1 MITPEQRT
9 EIRRLFYAEHHTINA
24 IAASLGVHRE
34 TVARAIDKE
43 AFVTRSA
50 VVRRRGIDTY
60 LPLVRE
66 IYERIPM
73 VRATRLLQMLEDR
86 GFKGKVGQVRR
97 ALRELR
103 SQRRREAY
111 LRLSAFPGDQAQCD
125 WAHFGT
131 LAVERAVRKLS
142 LFVMVLSYS
151 RQIYAVFT
159 FDQTLESFL
168 RGHVLAFAAF
178 GGVPRTILYDNLKA
192 CVIERYGKAIRFNP
206 AIVELSSHYHFRAE
220 PCNVARGNEK
230 GRVERAIGYVRTS
243 FFPGRTFRDLADAN
257 RQLSTWLET
266 VANVRPWPQAKE
278 RSVADAYQEDKAK
291 LLPLPEHPAD
301 CWHVK
306 SCRSDKTS
314 FVRFDLNDY
323 SVPPEYCQRL
333 LTLMASDAEVRFLDG
348 QKEIIRHPRSY
359 GRGERIEAADH
370 ASAILA
376 QKKAALPARRREAL
390 VALIPRSGEM
400 LELLVQSG
408 EALHGH
414 LRRLY
419 ALIDHYG
426 AQAVAK
432 AIDEALARGTP
443 RAESVAHI
451 LQRKEQARKAP
462 PVLPLRLPERPG
474 VRDLTVKSHDLTQ
487 YDDLGTDRHN
497 KKRDPL

>member
-34 TVARAIDKE
+34 TVSRAIDKE

-50 VVRRRGIDTY
+50 VVRRRGVDSY

-66 IYERIPM
+66 IYERIPL

-131 LAVERAVRKLS
+131 LAVGRAVRKLS

-168 RGHVLAFAAF
+168 RGHVLAFTAF
-178 GGVPRTILYDNLKA
+178 GGVPRQILYDNLKA
-192 CVIERYGKAIRFNP
+192 CVIERYGKAVRFNP
-206 AIVELSSHYHFRAE
+206 SLLELAGHYHFRPE
-220 PCNVARGNEK
+220 PCNVTRGNEK
-230 GRVERAIGYVRTS
+230 GRVERAIGYLRTS
-243 FFPGRTFRDLADAN
+243 FFPGRRFSDLADAN
-257 RQLSTWLET
+257 HQLAAWLAGT
-266 VANVRPWPQAKE
+266 ANVRPWPQE
-278 RSVADAYQEDKAK
+278 RGRNVADAYAEDKAK

-301 CWHVK
+301 CWHVR
-306 SCRSDKTS
+306 SCRSDKTA

-323 SVPPEYCQRL
+323 SVPPEYCQRP
-333 LTLMASDAEVRFLDG
+333 LTLMVSDAEVRLLDG

-359 GRGERIEAADH
+359 GRGERVEAADH
-370 ASAILA
+370 ASSILA
-376 QKKAALPARRREAL
+376 QKKAALTSRRRESL
-390 VALIPRSGEM
+390 VALIPRAGALLEM
-400 LELLVQSG
+400 LVENG
-408 EALHGH
+408 ETLHGH

-419 ALIDHYG
+419 DLIEQHG
-426 AQAVAK
+426 AAAVAK
-432 AIDEALARGTP
+432 AIDEALERGTP

-451 LQRKEQARKAP
+451 LHRKEQARKAP
-462 PVLPLRLPERPG
+462 PVLPLKLPDRPG
-474 VRDLTVKSHDLTQ
+474 VRELTVKPHDLTR
-487 YDDLGTDRHN
+487 YDNLNKENDRH
-497 KKRDPL
+497 D

>member
-1 MITPEQRT
+1 MITLEQRA
-9 EIRRLFYAEHHTINA
+9 EIRRLFYAEHQTMNA
-24 IAASLGVHRE
+24 IAAAQGVHRD

-50 VVRRRGIDTY
+50 VVRRRGIDAF
-60 LPLVRE
+60 LPLIRDV
-66 IYERIPM
+66 YERIPL

-131 LAVERAVRKLS
+131 MVVGRAVRKLS

-168 RGHVLAFAAF
+168 RGHVFAFDAF
-178 GGVPRTILYDNLKA
+178 KGVPRTILYDNLKA
-192 CVIERYGKAIRFNP
+192 CVIERYGKSVRFNP
-206 AIVELSSHYHFRAE
+206 AILELAGHYHFRPE

-230 GRVERAIGYVRTS
+230 GRVERAIGYLRTS
-243 FFPGRTFRDLADAN
+243 FFPGRQFKDLDDAN
-257 RQLSTWLET
+257 RQLANWLAT
-266 VANVRPWPQAKE
+266 VANVRPRPQNKD
-278 RSVADAYQEDKAK
+278 RSVANAFVEEQEK

-301 CWHVK
+301 CWHVR
-306 SCRSDKTS
+306 SSRSDKTA

-323 SVPPEYCQRL
+323 SIPPEYCQRL
-333 LTLMASDAEVRFLDG
+333 VTVMASDAEVRILDG
-348 QKEIIRHPRSY
+348 QKEIVRHRRSY
-359 GRGERIEAADH
+359 SKGEQVEAEGHAD
-370 ASAILA
+370 SILA
-376 QKKAALPARRREAL
+376 QKKGALPARRREAL
-390 VALIPRSGEM
+390 VGLIPRANE
-400 LELLVQSG
+400 LIELLVARG
-408 EALHGH
+408 ESIHSH

-419 ALIDHYG
+419 DLIDHHG
-426 AQAVAK
+426 ASAVAK
-432 AIDEALARGTP
+432 AIDDALARGTP

-451 LQRKEQARKAP
+451 LQRKEQERKAP
-462 PVLPLRLPERPG
+462 PVLPIQLPERPG
-474 VRDLTVKSHDLTQ
+474 VRELSVKSHDLDQ
-487 YDDLGTDRHN
+487 YDALRTGGTKETDRH
-497 KKRDPL
+497 D

>member
-1 MITPEQRT
+1 MITPEQRA

-24 IAASLGVHRE
+24 IAAALGVHRE

-43 AFVTRSA
+43 TFVARSA

-66 IYERIPM
+66 IHERIPL

-131 LAVERAVRKLS
+131 LAVGRAVRKLS

-178 GGVPRTILYDNLKA
+178 GGVPRQILYDNLKA
-192 CVIERYGKAIRFNP
+192 CVVERYGKAVRFNP
-206 AIVELSSHYHFRAE
+206 SLLELAGHYHFRPE

-230 GRVERAIGYVRTS
+230 GRVERAIGYLRTS
-243 FFPGRTFRDLADAN
+243 FFPGRRFADLADAN
-257 RQLSTWLET
+257 RQLAAWLADT
-266 VANVRPWPQAKE
+266 ANVRPWPQDRA
-278 RSVADAYQEDKAK
+278 RGVADAYAEDKAK
-291 LLPLPEHPAD
+291 LLALPEHSAD
-301 CWHVK
+301 CWHVR

-314 FVRFDLNDY
+314 YVRFDLNDY
-323 SVPPEYCQRL
+323 SVPPEYCQRP
-333 LTLMASDAEVRFLDG
+333 LTLMASDAEVRMLDG

-359 GRGERIEAADH
+359 DRGERIEAADH
-370 ASAILA
+370 ATAILA
-376 QKKAALPARRREAL
+376 QKKAALTSRRREAL
-390 VALIPRSGEM
+390 VTLIPRAGALLEM
-400 LELLVQSG
+400 LIENG

-419 ALIDHYG
+419 DLVEQHG
-426 AQAVAK
+426 ADVVAK
-432 AIDEALARGTP
+432 AIDEALERGTP

-451 LQRKEQARKAP
+451 LHRRERARKAP
-462 PVLPLRLPERPG
+462 PVLPVRLPARPG
-474 VRDLTVKSHDLTQ
+474 VRELSVKPHDLTQ
-487 YDDLGTDRHN
+487 YDNLNKENDRH
-497 KKRDPL
+497 D